1 MKCHWK
7 MKIKVK
13 VNINDILRTVIQ
25 GGGQSL
31 PNMKIIQWEENEMG
45 L

>member
-1 MKCHWK
+1 
-7 MKIKVK
+7 MKITAKI
-13 VNINDILRTVIQ
+13 NINDILRTVIR

-31 PNMKIIQWEENEMG
+31 PNTKIIQWEENEMG